1 MLFSPVSS
9 PTTNRASSGSD
20 PSGPALRAPSPSGR
34 PATAPRP
41 RTTCPGMASGSPS
54 PPSPPQSLCTARCGA
69 EPSPRA
75 TSTWSPP
82 APVPAETSSGCNQR
96 LRVYPKKRVPRPPAR
111 LHPTGSS
118 TGCAEHH
125 SIPKTAPDPARPRH
139 RPVALPKPCGSGR
152 AASLLR
158 PPLAAPVGR
167 RNPKLSSAGGRRGD
181 PRATSP
187 LLGTGY
193 HAVLQRMV
201 SASPSLGWVKHRG
214 SPCGGFADGE
224 GGP

>member
-9 PTTNRASSGSD
+9 LTTNQASSGSA
-20 PSGPALRAPSPSGR
+20 PSGPALRALSPSGR

-41 RTTCPGMASGSPS
+41 HTTCPGMVSGRPA
-54 PPSPPQSLCTARCGA
+54 PLIPPQSPCTARCGA
-69 EPSPRA
+69 EPSLRA

-82 APVPAETSSGCNQR
+82 APVPARTSSGCNQR
-96 LRVYPKKRVPRPPAR
+96 LRVYPKKRVPLPPAR

-125 SIPKTAPDPARPRH
+125 STPKTAPDPARPRH
-139 RPVALPKPCGSGR
+139 HPVALLKPCGSGR
-152 AASLLR
+152 AALLLR

-167 RNPKLSSAGGRRGD
+167 RNPKLSSAGGRCGD
-181 PRATSP
+181 PRATSS
-187 LLGTGY
+187 LLGIGDRT
-193 HAVLQRMV
+193 VLWRMV
-201 SASPSLGWVKHRG
+201 SASPPLGL
-214 SPCGGFADGE
+214 GGTQGVPLWGVCRWG